1 MMGVLAKY
9 VMDILKGFWNLVLG
23 LSVTIKYFFMK
34 TNTYQY
40 PDERLPLPARSRSMI
55 KLIYDGEKDQFNCV
69 ACMMCAKAC
78 PNSCIKLEGVR
89 GADGKRRVTT
99 FQLDFS
105 TCIFCGYCV
114 EACGFDALTFVSEE
128 YENSVYHRGSLL
140 QDEQAMK
147 WVRPAHLA
155 PPKEEKPVGTVP
167 AAPAAAA
174 SVPPAQ
180 GASA

>member
-1 MMGVLAKY
+1 MGAIFRY
-9 VMDILKGFWNLVLG
+9 FRNILMGFWNLALG
-23 LSVTIKYFFMK
+23 LSVTTRYLFKK
-34 TNTYQY
+34 TNTQQY
-40 PDERLPLPARSRSMI
+40 PEERMPLPERSRSMI

-89 GADGKRRVTT
+89 GADGKRRMTT
-99 FQLDFS
+99 FKLDFS

-128 YENSVYHRGSLL
+128 YENSVYKRGSLL

-147 WVRPAHLA
+147 WARPAHLA
-155 PPKEEKPVGTVP
+155 PKPEEP
-167 AAPAAAA
+167 AKSEAATPATA
-174 SVPPAQ
+174 
-180 GASA
+180 GAKA

>member
-1 MMGVLAKY
+1 MGAIFRYFKNIMM
-9 VMDILKGFWNLVLG
+9 GFWNLTLG
-23 LSVTIKYFFMK
+23 LSVTTKYLFKK
-34 TNTYQY
+34 TNTQQY
-40 PDERLPLPARSRSMI
+40 PEERMALPERSRSMI

-89 GADGKRRVTT
+89 GPDGKRRVTT
-99 FQLDFS
+99 FKLDFS

-128 YENSVYHRGSLL
+128 YENSVYKRGSLL

-147 WVRPAHLA
+147 WARPAHLA
-155 PPKEEKPVGTVP
+155 PKLEESSKPET
-167 AAPAAAA
+167 AAPAAA
-174 SVPPAQ
+174 
-180 GASA
+180 GAKA

>member
-1 MMGVLAKY
+1 MKTIFSYFKNVL
-9 VMDILKGFWNLVLG
+9 LGLWNLVIG
-23 LSVTIKYFFMK
+23 LSITSKYFFMK
-34 TNTYQY
+34 TTTQQY
-40 PDERLPLPARSRSMI
+40 PEERLPLPVRSRSMI

-89 GADGKRRVTT
+89 DAGGKRRMTT
-99 FQLDFS
+99 FKLDFS

-128 YENSVYHRGSLL
+128 YENSVYKRGSLL

-155 PPKEEKPVGTVP
+155 PKAEEA

-174 SVPPAQ
+174 AT
-180 GASA
+180 GA

>member
-1 MMGVLAKY
+1 MGAIFTYFKN
-9 VMDILKGFWNLVLG
+9 ILMGFWNLCLG
-23 LSVTIKYFFMK
+23 LSVTTKYVFKK
-34 TNTYQY
+34 TNTQQY
-40 PDERLPLPARSRSMI
+40 PEEKMPLPARSRSMI

-89 GADGKRRVTT
+89 GPDGKRRMTT
-99 FQLDFS
+99 FKLDFS

-128 YENSVYHRGSLL
+128 YENSVYKRGSLL

-147 WVRPAHLA
+147 WARPAYLA
-155 PPKEEKPVGTVP
+155 PKTEESTKAEAVP
-167 AAPAAAA
+167 APA
-174 SVPPAQ
+174 
-180 GASA
+180 GAKA

>member
-1 MMGVLAKY
+1 
-9 VMDILKGFWNLVLG
+9 MDGLIQYFKNIALGLWNLMIG
-23 LSVTIKYFFMK
+23 LSITIGYFFKK
-34 TNTYQY
+34 TTTQQY
-40 PDERLPLPARSRSMI
+40 PEERLPLPERSRSMI

-89 GADGKRRVTT
+89 MPDGKRRMTT
-99 FQLDFS
+99 FKLDFS

-128 YENSVYHRGSLL
+128 YENSVYQRGSLL

-147 WVRPAHLA
+147 WARPASLA
-155 PPKEEKPVGTVP
+155 PKEAEPEK
-167 AAPAAAA
+167 PAAA
-174 SVPPAQ
+174 PPAPAPAV
-180 GASA
+180 GAP

>member
-1 MMGVLAKY
+1 MGTIFSYFKNV
-9 VMDILKGFWNLVLG
+9 VMGLYNLFVG
-23 LSVTIKYFFMK
+23 LSLTTKYFFKK
-34 TNTYQY
+34 TTTQQY
-40 PDERLPLPARSRSMI
+40 PEERLPLPVRSRSMI

-69 ACMMCAKAC
+69 ACLMCAKAC

-89 GADGKRRVTT
+89 GADGKRKMTT
-99 FQLDFS
+99 FKLDFS

-128 YENSVYHRGSLL
+128 YENSVYKRGSLL

-155 PPKEEKPVGTVP
+155 PQAEEAEKTAAA
-167 AAPAAAA
+167 AAPA
-174 SVPPAQ
+174 
-180 GASA
+180 GA

>member
-1 MMGVLAKY
+1 MGVLFAY
-9 VMDILKGFWNLVLG
+9 LKAVVLG
-23 LSVTIKYFFMK
+23 LFNLVVGLSITAKYMFKK
-34 TNTYQY
+34 TNTQQY
-40 PDERLPLPARSRSMI
+40 PEEKLPLPERSRSMI

-89 GADGKRRVTT
+89 GADGKRRMTT
-99 FQLDFS
+99 FKLDFS

-128 YENSVYHRGSLL
+128 YENSVYKRGSLL

-147 WVRPAHLA
+147 WDRPAHLA
-155 PPKEEKPVGTVP
+155 PKTEE

-174 SVPPAQ
+174 
-180 GASA
+180 GAAS

>member
-1 MMGVLAKY
+1 MGAILSYFKNILA
-9 VMDILKGFWNLVLG
+9 GFWNLVLG
-23 LSVTIKYFFMK
+23 LSVTTKYLFKK
-34 TNTYQY
+34 TNTQQY
-40 PDERLPLPARSRSMI
+40 PEERMPLPARSRSMI

-89 GADGKRRVTT
+89 GPDGKRRMTT
-99 FQLDFS
+99 FKLDFS

-128 YENSVYHRGSLL
+128 YENSVYKRGSLL

-147 WVRPAHLA
+147 WVRPPHLA
-155 PPKEEKPVGTVP
+155 PKPEE
-167 AAPAAAA
+167 PAAAA
-174 SVPPAQ
+174 AGAQ
-180 GASA
+180 A

>member
-1 MMGVLAKY
+1 MGS
-9 VMDILKGFWNLVLG
+9 ILNYFGGILSGLWNLLVG
-23 LSVTIKYFFMK
+23 LSVTIRYFFK
-34 TNTYQY
+34 PVTTVQY
-40 PDERLPLPARSRSMI
+40 PEVRMPLSARSRSMI

-89 GADGKRRVTT
+89 MPDGKRRMTT
-99 FQLDFS
+99 FKLDFS

-128 YENSVYHRGSLL
+128 YENTVYRRGSLL

-147 WVRPAHLA
+147 WARPPHLA
-155 PPKEEKPVGTVP
+155 PAPPPVEEK
-167 AAPAAAA
+167 PAAAA
-174 SVPPAQ
+174 TAPTATGVKP
-180 GASA
+180 

>member
-1 MMGVLAKY
+1 MGSIYQYFKG
-9 VMDILKGFWNLVLG
+9 ILQGLWNLILG
-23 LSVTIKYFFMK
+23 LSVTTKYFLRMK
-34 TNTYQY
+34 TNTQQY
-40 PDERLPLPARSRSMI
+40 PEERLPLPARSRSMI

-89 GADGKRRVTT
+89 DAGGKRRVTT
-99 FQLDFS
+99 FKLDFS

-128 YENSVYHRGSLL
+128 YENSVYRRGSLL

-155 PPKEEKPVGTVP
+155 PKAEEPETP
-167 AAPAAAA
+167 AAAPAAA
-174 SVPPAQ
+174 
-180 GASA
+180 GA

>member
-1 MMGVLAKY
+1 MSILKY
-9 VMDILKGFWNLVLG
+9 FWGILKGLWNLLVG
-23 LSVTIKYFFMK
+23 LSVTIRTFFK
-34 TNTYQY
+34 PVTTFQY
-40 PDERLPLPARSRSMI
+40 PEEKMTLPARSRSMI

-89 GADGKRRVTT
+89 MPDGKRRMTT
-99 FQLDFS
+99 FKLDFS

-128 YENSVYHRGSLL
+128 YENSVYRRGSLL

-155 PPKEEKPVGTVP
+155 PKIAEET
-167 AAPAAAA
+167 PAAAA
-174 SVPPAQ
+174 PAP
-180 GASA
+180 ASSGVTS

>member
-1 MMGVLAKY
+1 MIGY
-9 VMDILKGFWNLVLG
+9 FSTILRGFWNLLGG
-23 LSVTIKYFFMK
+23 LSVTVKYFFKK
-34 TNTYQY
+34 TTTQQY
-40 PDERLPLPARSRSMI
+40 PEERLPLPERSRSMI

-89 GADGKRRVTT
+89 DEGGKRRMTT
-99 FQLDFS
+99 FKLDFS

-128 YENSVYHRGSLL
+128 YENSVYNRGSLL

-155 PPKEEKPVGTVP
+155 PKPEEPAKPEV
-167 AAPAAAA
+167 AAPAAA
-174 SVPPAQ
+174 
-180 GASA
+180 

>member
-1 MMGVLAKY
+1 MGAIFSYFKGIVLG
-9 VMDILKGFWNLVLG
+9 LWNLILG
-23 LSVTIKYFFMK
+23 LSVTTKYFFKK
-34 TNTYQY
+34 TTTQQY
-40 PDERLPLPARSRSMI
+40 PEERLPLPARSRSMI

-89 GADGKRRVTT
+89 DAGGKRRMTT
-99 FQLDFS
+99 FKLDFS

-128 YENSVYHRGSLL
+128 YENSVYRRGSLL

-155 PPKEEKPVGTVP
+155 PKVEEPEKTATV
-167 AAPAAAA
+167 APA
-174 SVPPAQ
+174 
-180 GASA
+180 GA

>member
-1 MMGVLAKY
+1 MGAIFQYFKN
-9 VMDILKGFWNLVLG
+9 ILVGFWNLILG
-23 LSVTIKYFFMK
+23 LSVTTKYFLSMK
-34 TNTYQY
+34 TNTQQY
-40 PDERLPLPARSRSMI
+40 PEEKLPLPARSRSMI
-55 KLIYDGEKDQFNCV
+55 KLIYDGDKDQFNCV

-89 GADGKRRVTT
+89 DAGGKRRMTT
-99 FQLDFS
+99 FKLDFS

-128 YENSVYHRGSLL
+128 YENSVYKRGSLL

-155 PPKEEKPVGTVP
+155 PKPEEP
-167 AAPAAAA
+167 AKVETSAPAAA
-174 SVPPAQ
+174 
-180 GASA
+180 GA

>member
-1 MMGVLAKY
+1 MGSFLKY
-9 VMDILKGFWNLVLG
+9 FKNIFMGLYNLTLG
-23 LSVTIKYFFMK
+23 LLVTTKYFLKMK
-34 TNTYQY
+34 TNTQQY
-40 PDERLPLPARSRSMI
+40 PEERLPLPERSRSMI

-89 GADGKRRVTT
+89 QPDGKRRVTT
-99 FQLDFS
+99 FKLDFS

-128 YENSVYHRGSLL
+128 YENSVYQRGSLL

-147 WVRPAHLA
+147 WVRPPHLA
-155 PPKEEKPVGTVP
+155 PKTEEPAKT
-167 AAPAAAA
+167 AAPAG
-174 SVPPAQ
+174 V
-180 GASA
+180 

>member
-1 MMGVLAKY
+1 MGTLYKY
-9 VMDILKGFWNLVLG
+9 FRDIVAGFWNLMIG
-23 LSVTIKYFFMK
+23 LSVTIGYFFRK
-34 TNTYQY
+34 TTTQQY
-40 PDERLPLPARSRSMI
+40 PEERLPLPERSRSMI

-89 GADGKRRVTT
+89 MPDGKRRMTT
-99 FQLDFS
+99 FKLDFS

-128 YENSVYHRGSLL
+128 YENSVYKRGSLL

-147 WVRPAHLA
+147 WARSAHLA
-155 PPKEEKPVGTVP
+155 PQTEEAEKPATP
-167 AAPAAAA
+167 APA
-174 SVPPAQ
+174 PA
-180 GASA
+180 GA

>member
-1 MMGVLAKY
+1 MGLY
-9 VMDILKGFWNLVLG
+9 NLTLG
-23 LSVTIKYFFMK
+23 LLVTTKYFLKMK
-34 TNTYQY
+34 TNTQQY
-40 PDERLPLPARSRSMI
+40 PEERLPLPERSRSMI

-89 GADGKRRVTT
+89 QPDGKRRVTT
-99 FQLDFS
+99 FKLDFS

-128 YENSVYHRGSLL
+128 YENSVYQRGSLL

-147 WVRPAHLA
+147 WVRPPHLA
-155 PPKEEKPVGTVP
+155 PKTEEPVKTP
-167 AAPAAAA
+167 APA
-174 SVPPAQ
+174 
-180 GASA
+180 GATAGA